1 MDWCVYVSQ
10 VLVQLYTTPHTLSS
24 CCSASFM
31 LITNRILDLLAA
43 TAAATAGTAASGAAK
58 DAPKLR

>member
-1 MDWCVYVSQ
+1 MRWCVYVSQ
-10 VLVQLYTTPHTLSS
+10 VLVQLPHTMSS

-31 LITNRILDLLAA
+31 LIMNRILDLLAA